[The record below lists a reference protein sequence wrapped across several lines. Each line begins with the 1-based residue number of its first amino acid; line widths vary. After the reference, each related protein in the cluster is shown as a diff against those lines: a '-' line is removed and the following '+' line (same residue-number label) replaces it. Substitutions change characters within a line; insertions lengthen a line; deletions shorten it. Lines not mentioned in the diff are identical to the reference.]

1 MLLLN
6 PRVVKFAGAVW
17 EGVVSVAVD
26 RAAHRTVE
34 EWSDAGPYATLA
46 DVPEQRVR
54 ITVVQELTRGD
65 VGAPRP
71 GESGT
76 LAFHTSPG
84 AADTGR
90 KRIAATAVV
99 LSVAHELSLRK
110 GALRT
115 VVFAAVSS
123 DGAAD
128 PISVTAAEEGQV

>member
-6 PRVVKFAGAVW
+6 PRIVKFAGAVW

-34 EWSDAGPYATLA
+34 EWSDGGPYAMLA

-54 ITVVQELTRGD
+54 ITVVQELARGE
-65 VGAPRP
+65 VGTPRP

-76 LAFHTSPG
+76 LTFHTSPG
-84 AADTGR
+84 AADSGR

-115 VVFAAVSS
+115 VVFAAVST
-123 DGAAD
+123 DGAGD
-128 PISVTAAEEGQV
+128 PVSVTAADEGQV